1 MSSSIVMI
9 KDSSDPHKL
18 TYHEVHIM
26 AHSYVY
32 LVFLEFLRCLFKY
45 DFVNIYLLTIIYVL
59 LFNHSVDHMYYYNVH
74 KRDDH

>member
-26 AHSYVY
+26 PHSYVY
-32 LVFLEFLRCLFKY
+32 LVFLDFLRCLFKY
-45 DFVNIYLLTIIYVL
+45 VNIYLLTIIYVL
-59 LFNHSVDHMYYYNVH
+59 LFNHSVDHMYYNVH